1 MARFELT
8 ISNGEKILID
18 HPADDI
24 QALLAEL
31 SASAFLV
38 AVEIKVGATS
48 APHDVILATRQ
59 ITLARPADADSR
71 QSSTFRPKR

>member
-24 QALLAEL
+24 KALLAEL

-48 APHDVILATRQ
+48 VPHEVILATRQ

>member
-8 ISNGEKILID
+8 ISNGETILID

-24 QALLAEL
+24 QGLLSEL
-31 SASAFLV
+31 IANPFLV
-38 AVEIKVGATS
+38 GNEIKVGSTS
-48 APHDVILATRQ
+48 TAREVILATGQ